1 MQGCGCITLKR
12 TQSQTYSSCY
22 DAYERIQYQR
32 SCAASR
38 ARETLQKTDIYGY
51 VLQIAEAS
59 AANATTDYLKSIA
72 NKPAI
77 EQVDSIDEATKFR
90 EAKAEM
96 QRLGFS
102 DYNEY
107 LDYLEFKRLQEER
120 KKASK

>member
-1 MQGCGCITLKR
+1 MQRLGH
-12 TQSQTYSSCY
+12 
-22 DAYERIQYQR
+22 
-32 SCAASR
+32 
-38 ARETLQKTDIYGY
+38 ARPSTSTDIYGY
-51 VLQIAEAS
+51 VLQTAEAS

-90 EAKAEM
+90 EGKAKM

-107 LDYLEFKRLQEER
+107 LDYLEFKRLKEIR
-120 KKASK
+120 KAPR